1 MHGNIDEKLPQDAAD
16 LGTTTVTAW
25 DPYDVW
31 LNRVKKPRD
40 GRAAT
45 EVAVAATVVDSTA
58 VTGPVPILREVQIGT

>member
-1 MHGNIDEKLPQDAAD
+1 MNGNMEDKRLQDAAD

-40 GRAAT
+40 GRAAA

-58 VTGPVPILREVQIGT
+58 VTVPVPILREVQIGT